1 LKRFLVSFP
10 ILPPCIL
17 SAFSEV
23 PQNYIPV
30 EYRPLVKPAEET
42 RGALREAYVAKA
54 AIHVKRVEVVFES
67 RAHIVLRFTSARK
80 SRRQKSNTEHSLFD
94 KLPAAENGK
103 ADKSN
108 PEQQHCRRFR
118 DGTVSLAAAVTG
130 NVTKAIT
137 ARDKKYFFIWPSLF
151 PFRIRKH
158 PFKVFGVSGDPLR
171 LTDSVWLRAKH
182 GCQFGNGVTVN
193 TQFS

>member
-54 AIHVKRVEVVFES
+54 AIHVKGVEVVFES
-67 RAHIVLRFTSARK
+67 RAHIVLRFTTQGK
-80 SRRQKSNTEHSLFD
+80 GRRQKPHTEHSLFD
-94 KLPAAENGK
+94 VLPAAENGK

-108 PEQQHCRRFR
+108 PEQQQCRRFR
-118 DGTVSLAAAVTG
+118 DGHRFACGSGYGKHNQGDYRNMQKT
-130 NVTKAIT
+130 
-137 ARDKKYFFIWPSLF
+137 FFHLPF
-151 PFRIRKH
+151 PF
-158 PFKVFGVSGDPLR
+158 SL
-171 LTDSVWLRAKH
+171 
-182 GCQFGNGVTVN
+182 
-193 TQFS
+193 